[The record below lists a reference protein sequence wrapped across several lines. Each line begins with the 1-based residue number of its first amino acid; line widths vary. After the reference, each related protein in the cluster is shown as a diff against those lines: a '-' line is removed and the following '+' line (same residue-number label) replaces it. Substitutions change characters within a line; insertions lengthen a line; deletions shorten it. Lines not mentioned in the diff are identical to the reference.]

1 MDLITTFGLPVLIS
15 AAVAYLLGSIS
26 FAIPVTKLFTG
37 KDIRTMGSGN
47 AGFTNVLR
55 CVSVPAAV
63 ITFIGDFAKGIC
75 SVYIGEMIFNVM
87 CGNVADIEN
96 VAKVGA
102 GIAGLFALLGH
113 LFPLYFGFKGGKGVL
128 ISAGI
133 ICALDWRSFF
143 PLLIIFLIALAITKT
158 VSICSMTVAVFF
170 PIFTLILSLV
180 VDKSSAWLPMTLIAV
195 CFSVV
200 VIYMHRSNI
209 RRILDGTEPKTIARK
224 KGAPEPPR
232 DPDGKTEAENAID
245 NNIPN
250 EADNE
255 PDAAETTDGEGETSD
270 NAEGGNLL

>member
-1 MDLITTFGLPVLIS
+1 MELITTFGLPVLIS
-15 AAVAYLLGSIS
+15 AVIAYLLGSIS

-75 SVYIGEMIFNVM
+75 SVFIGEMVFNLM
-87 CGNVADIEN
+87 CGSVPDIEN
-96 VAKVGA
+96 VAMVGA
-102 GIAGLFALLGH
+102 GVAGLFALLGH

-133 ICALDWRSFF
+133 ICALDWRSF
-143 PLLIIFLIALAITKT
+143 LSLVVIFLIALAITKT
-158 VSICSMTVAVFF
+158 VSKCSLTVAVLYPVITFF
-170 PIFTLILSLV
+170 FNKFLYN
-180 VDKSSAWLPMTLIAV
+180 SSAWLPMTFIAI
-195 CFSVV
+195 CFAVV

-232 DPDGKTEAENAID
+232 DPDGKTTVRKNTK
-245 NNIPN
+245 NND
-250 EADNE
+250 EC
-255 PDAAETTDGEGETSD
+255 
-270 NAEGGNLL
+270 